1 MIEVL
6 SRTGK
11 IIEHGDHACYYNL
24 DIERVN
30 PDGTY
35 LYKFGRL
42 LDDKEKHHQES
53 ECVLI
58 RIDNVKYLDEILSNP
73 EKWWKYSY
81 NKNKGMKCINVIYDR
96 DEWASNG
103 LNVPPFKPGFD
114 ILEPVDDRPSTKIDL
129 NEELNSDIVISQ
141 FKSKEEARKAV
152 KYYPLINILNDHGDQ
167 HEIFNSRNEIRR
179 IYHIRLWI
187 ENHPITKEYC
197 KEVIIPKLE
206 CIIRK
211 YYEGMD
217 KYLNDGLDI

>member
-11 IIEHGDHACYYNL
+11 NIEHDDHTCYYTL

-81 NKNKGMKCINVIYDR
+81 NKSKGMKCINVIYDR
-96 DEWASNG
+96 DEWVSNG
-103 LNVPPFKPGFD
+103 LNTPPFKLGFE

-141 FKSKEEARKAV
+141 FKSKEEARKNI
-152 KYYPLINILNDHGDQ
+152 KYYSLSNILNDYDDRP
-167 HEIFNSRNEIRR
+167 EIIRSRNKFRH
-179 IYHIRLWI
+179 IYHIRLWV
-187 ENHPITKEYC
+187 ENRPITKEYF
-197 KEVIIPKLE
+197 KDIIIPKLE

-211 YYEGMD
+211 NIM
-217 KYLNDGLDI
+217 KARINI